1 MGVLTAHVSTIA
13 ELKPGVLYVHEG
25 NEVTKYFVGSGFAFI
40 HANSFAD
47 IIAVEGAPLDQID
60 ASLVQEGV
68 ADFNQKLGSASTDL
82 EKAEAQMELM
92 CIVLLA
98 LRSQAELQLVL
109 RAIDLMSYYG
119 HEPYFLEACFLRRK
133 PLGCNSDIFMYRGNT
148 PFCSKECR
156 QEQIEMDESRKKKN
170 WKLSSSSSRSLR
182 KSEAEENSPN
192 KTVRTGTVVV
202 A

>member
-1 MGVLTAHVSTIA
+1 
-13 ELKPGVLYVHEG
+13 
-25 NEVTKYFVGSGFAFI
+25 
-40 HANSFAD
+40 
-47 IIAVEGAPLDQID
+47 
-60 ASLVQEGV
+60 
-68 ADFNQKLGSASTDL
+68 
-82 EKAEAQMELM
+82 
-92 CIVLLA
+92 
-98 LRSQAELQLVL
+98 
-109 RAIDLMSYYG
+109 MSYYG
-119 HEPYFLEACFLRRK
+119 HEPYFLEACFLCRK